1 MYILLF
7 VESAPA
13 PSVCVCTTLR
23 MASRVITRHYDRA
36 LAPVGL
42 STSAYSIL
50 SRTSSEGPLPL
61 GALAARLAM
70 DRTTLSRE
78 LTPLLD
84 AGLITAATDSGDR
97 RRRVVAVTRK
107 GAALVERARPLWAQA
122 QKEVAGDF
130 GVARTKEL
138 ISELHALVGAA

>member
-1 MYILLF
+1 
-7 VESAPA
+7 
-13 PSVCVCTTLR
+13 
-23 MASRVITRHYDRA
+23 MASRVITRHYDHA
-36 LAPVGL
+36 LAPAGL
-42 STSAYSIL
+42 TTSAYAVLARASG
-50 SRTSSEGPLPL
+50 EGPLPL

-84 AGLITAATDSGDR
+84 AGLLSAATDPGDR

-122 QKEVAGDF
+122 QKEVTGEF

-138 ISELHALVGAA
+138 IVELHALVGAE

>member
-1 MYILLF
+1 
-7 VESAPA
+7 
-13 PSVCVCTTLR
+13 

-84 AGLITAATDSGDR
+84 AGLLTAATDNDDR

>member
-1 MYILLF
+1 
-7 VESAPA
+7 
-13 PSVCVCTTLR
+13 

-42 STSAYSIL
+42 STSAYAIL

-61 GALAARLAM
+61 GALASRLAM

-78 LTPLLD
+78 LTPLVD
-84 AGLITAATDSGDR
+84 AGLLTAAMDADDR

-107 GAALVERARPLWAQA
+107 GEALVERARPLWAQA

-138 ISELHALVGAA
+138 IAELHALVGAA

>member
-1 MYILLF
+1 
-7 VESAPA
+7 
-13 PSVCVCTTLR
+13 

-36 LAPVGL
+36 LAPLGL
-42 STSAYSIL
+42 STSAYAIL
-50 SRTSSEGPLPL
+50 SRTNSEGPLPL
-61 GALAARLAM
+61 GTLAARLAM

-84 AGLITAATDSGDR
+84 AGLLTAASDADDR
-97 RRRVVAVTRK
+97 RRRIVEVTRK

-138 ISELHALVGAA
+138 IAELHALVGAA

>member
-1 MYILLF
+1 
-7 VESAPA
+7 
-13 PSVCVCTTLR
+13 

-61 GALAARLAM
+61 GELASRLAM

-78 LTPLLD
+78 LTPLVD
-84 AGLITAATDSGDR
+84 AGFLTATTDANDR
-97 RRRVVAVTRK
+97 RRRIVAMTGT
-107 GAALVERARPLWAQA
+107 GAALVERARPLWARA
-122 QKEVAGDF
+122 QEEVAGDF
-130 GVARTKEL
+130 GVARTEEL
-138 ISELHALVGAA
+138 IAELHALVGAA

>member
-1 MYILLF
+1 
-7 VESAPA
+7 
-13 PSVCVCTTLR
+13 
-23 MASRVITRHYDRA
+23 MASRAITRHYDRA

-42 STSAYSIL
+42 TTSAYAIL
-50 SRTSSEGPLPL
+50 SRTSTEGPLPL

-84 AGLITAATDSGDR
+84 AGLLTAATDGVDR
-97 RRRVVAVTRK
+97 RRRVVALTRK
-107 GAALVERARPLWAQA
+107 GAALVKRARPLWARA
-122 QKEVAGDF
+122 QKEVADDF

-138 ISELHALVGAA
+138 IAELHALVGAA

>member
-1 MYILLF
+1 
-7 VESAPA
+7 
-13 PSVCVCTTLR
+13 
-23 MASRVITRHYDRA
+23 MASRVVTRHYDRA
-36 LAPVGL
+36 LASVGL
-42 STSAYSIL
+42 STSAYAIL

-78 LTPLLD
+78 LTPLVD
-84 AGLITAATDSGDR
+84 EGLLTAAMDAEDR

-107 GAALVERARPLWAQA
+107 GAALVERARPLWAGA

-130 GVARTKEL
+130 GIARTKEL
-138 ISELHALVGAA
+138 IAELHALVGAA

>member
-1 MYILLF
+1 
-7 VESAPA
+7 
-13 PSVCVCTTLR
+13 
-23 MASRVITRHYDRA
+23 MASRVITRHYDHA

-61 GALAARLAM
+61 GALASRLAM

-78 LTPLLD
+78 LTPLVD
-84 AGLITAATDSGDR
+84 AGLLTATMDADDR
-97 RRRVVAVTRK
+97 RRRVVAVTHK
-107 GAALVERARPLWAQA
+107 GAALVNRARPLWDRA
-122 QKEVAGDF
+122 QKEIASDF

-138 ISELHALVGAA
+138 MAELHALVGAA